1 MPQRRRVFEVPDAEE
16 LLHGVAVVVASDGP
30 ASHPRRGSHDARG
43 YGQRPARP
51 RRLAVPTAGL
61 AAAGAAAA
69 GDLRLRLRITAASPR
84 VVGEVARPKAI
95 TAGRQQQPLINH
107 CGTLLPSW
115 APPALHSPPDGT
127 EPQLCTDVYD
137 ERCRMRYSAHQH
149 LPDGSIQMLCPQCAG
164 RVKTNARTR
173 NPRRRRAGGSAGGS
187 PCRQQPGFWLRWA
200 LVAWV
205 AGFVLWSTVTGEAD
219 VFEMVTMMVFGWLV
233 APKPPAPPEP
243 PGGPVVP
250 SARTISRLWLW
261 ATMFTA
267 AAVPLAL
274 FLGGRVAGP
283 LVFWCVALAALWMI
297 WRAARASRRR
307 RQAPWI
313 P

>member
-1 MPQRRRVFEVPDAEE
+1 MTQRRRVFEVPDAEE
-16 LLHGVAVVVASDGP
+16 LLRGVAVVVASDGP

-69 GDLRLRLRITAASPR
+69 GDLRLRPRITAASPR

-173 NPRRRRAGGSAGGS
+173 NPRRRRAGGSVPYLGGITTEH
-187 PCRQQPGFWLRWA
+187 CCDG
-200 LVAWV
+200 LVA
-205 AGFVLWSTVTGEAD
+205 LNSTQLANYQNVPYGTTAWKRSYGRPLQRYQR
-219 VFEMVTMMVFGWLV
+219 T
-233 APKPPAPPEP
+233 PTSQPPDPES
-243 PGGPVVP
+243 V
-250 SARTISRLWLW
+250 SDS
-261 ATMFTA
+261 
-267 AAVPLAL
+267 
-274 FLGGRVAGP
+274 
-283 LVFWCVALAALWMI
+283 
-297 WRAARASRRR
+297 
-307 RQAPWI
+307 
-313 P
+313 